1 MSVVSTEGGVIDIMG
16 GRYSKDGS
24 SNIDVYL
31 HGYSNESL
39 DKDRAGQGHIHVDH
53 LYLTV
58 NFSIQ
63 PTVLKDFMRRDFIEK
78 GMTSRFIYSIPKE
91 LDERCLGD
99 SPDIEP
105 LVLANY
111 ENKIRDCLLYTSSGQ
126 RQALKKD
133 II

>member
-1 MSVVSTEGGVIDIMG
+1 MTDNVTSEALENLLAENNGVMSVVSTEGGVIDIMG

-78 GMTSRFIYSIPKE
+78 GMT
-91 LDERCLGD
+91 
-99 SPDIEP
+99 
-105 LVLANY
+105 
-111 ENKIRDCLLYTSSGQ
+111 
-126 RQALKKD
+126 
-133 II
+133 